1 MFSRGYAFC
10 RKRQRA
16 MGAGGRVRALLNVVI
31 RHSSWYLAENTSNSL
46 RFAYRRDPLGYIRT
60 RCPLKRPTPHEYA
73 GVTVSAR
80 NYNVSARVCTL
91 YLQI

>member
-1 MFSRGYAFC
+1 MAVSLVLCDYEGYGAMRG
-10 RKRQRA
+10 
-16 MGAGGRVRALLNVVI
+16 
-31 RHSSWYLAENTSNSL
+31 SNSL

-73 GVTVSAR
+73 GVTVSTR